1 MNTDIKTKI
10 SNRLQLAQ
18 KALKSCTLCPRNCK
32 IDRTAGQT
40 GYCSLTDTARVF
52 REMLHPYE
60 EAELSPSHQIYFAG
74 CNLKCEF
81 CTVAEYNQNPED
93 APEMDIDYLL
103 EKIKLRKT
111 QGAKNINLLG
121 GEPTLSITGLLTLL
135 EKTYTDATTILNSNM
150 YYNEI
155 VNELLDGLID
165 IYLADF
171 KCGNDK
177 CAKKILDADNYF
189 KTVSTNILHAYQNSD
204 IILRHLVMP
213 GHIDCCL
220 KPILQWTA
228 QNIPDVKLSLR
239 VNYIPPAEAQN
250 APAQYITNEDT
261 KNAMNMAK
269 DLNLN
274 MIK

>member
-10 SNRLQLAQ
+10 SDRMQLAQ
-18 KALKSCTLCPRNCK
+18 KALKSCALCPRNCK
-32 IDRTAGQT
+32 IDRTANHS
-40 GYCSLTDTARVF
+40 GYCGLTDSARVF

-74 CNLKCEF
+74 CNLKCEY
-81 CTVAEYNQNPED
+81 CTVAEYNEIPED
-93 APEMDIDYLL
+93 SPEMDIDYLL

-111 QGAKNINLLG
+111 QGAKNINILG
-121 GEPTLSITGLLTLL
+121 GEPTISITGLLTLL
-135 EKTYTDATTILNSNM
+135 ERTYTDATTILNSNM

-171 KCGNDK
+171 KCGNNN

-189 KTVSTNILHAYQNSD
+189 ETVSKNILHAYQNSD

-220 KPILQWTA
+220 KPILQWIA

-239 VNYIPPAEAQN
+239 VNYIPPADAQN
-250 APAQYITNEDT
+250 APAQYITNQDT

-269 DLNLN
+269 NLKLN
-274 MIK
+274 IVE